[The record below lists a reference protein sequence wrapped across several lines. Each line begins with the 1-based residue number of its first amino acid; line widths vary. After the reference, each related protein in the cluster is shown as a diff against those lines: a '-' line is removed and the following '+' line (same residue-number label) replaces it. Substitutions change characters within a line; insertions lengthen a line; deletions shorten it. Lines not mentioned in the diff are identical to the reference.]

1 MFRPLILIRSQR
13 WAWAAFF
20 VKPAEPGLRGDVR
33 RQERLAA
40 VGVNGDDVDDGAR
53 FAPLPHVGDRCLHQ
67 EERSAQVHRDV
78 LVEQLRGGVQH
89 GAPGGQPGRVDQAVD
104 PAVPLDG
111 RRDGGLAWT
120 RRRCRPD
127 EDGFSAGVLKLGRHL
142 LAVFGVAAGE
152 HQGGALPGGGP
163 GDPGAEALGAA
174 GDQQHL
180 ACQEVLHV
188 DSRAVLVRCAAAP
201 NRGWPPRPGRGRCS
215 TSRTPCAASMKVA
228 ALARGHPHQVRGEHD
243 VGMVEQRVV
252 LRGLGVE
259 DVEPHPA
266 EPAVLQRRVD
276 RVEVGESAAAAV
288 DQDRPGLDAREQ
300 LGPRPGD
307 GWTPAAGGAG

>member
-13 WAWAAFF
+13 WAWAAFL
-20 VKPAEPGLRGDVR
+20 VKPGEPRLRGDVGR
-33 RQERLAA
+33 EERLAA
-40 VGVNGDDVDDGAR
+40 VGVDGDDVDDGAR

-67 EERSAQVHRDV
+67 EERGPQVHRDV

-89 GAPGGQPGRVDQAVD
+89 GAAGGQPGRVDQAVD

-111 RRDGGLAWT
+111 RRDGGLAWDT
-120 RRRCRPD
+120 SPMSVRTKTA
-127 EDGFSAGVLKLGRHL
+127 SAPAFCSSADDL
-142 LAVFGVAAGE
+142 LAVLGVAPGE

-174 GDQQHL
+174 ADQQHL
-180 ACQEVLHV
+180 AGQEVLHV
-188 DSRAVLVRCAAAP
+188 DSRAVLVRCAACSQPGLATAAG
-201 NRGWPPRPGRGRCS
+201 RWPVS

-228 ALARGHPHQVRGEHD
+228 ALALPAHPHQMGGEHD
-243 VGMVEQRVV
+243 VGVVEQRVV

-259 DVEPHPA
+259 DVQPDPA

-276 RVEVGESAAAAV
+276 
-288 DQDRPGLDAREQ
+288 ARR
-300 LGPRPGD
+300 GR
-307 GWTPAAGGAG
+307 